1 MAVEAKRG
9 CGYRKVGGMY
19 LVSGSAMAP
28 CGGLPIPLHICPTC
42 GEGIK
47 QTRGWTWINP
57 QKLFAGAANK
67 CRPEGK
73 ALRCH
78 SCPVAYPPERGGLLW
93 IGEGF
98 YKTPA
103 EFMAEGAKMGFS
115 RRISAIPR
123 DFVLGETMVYFAH
136 PKAITERVEV
146 KVEHPDFPEGL
157 TGIKTESRPAVFTA
171 FRPTKIEMLVTE
183 SQSQDSDF
191 MAGLEKRKITP
202 VIVPDN
208 DPDHQGS
215 VYDKEEN
222 ESVLPMG
229 AQLH

>member
-1 MAVEAKRG
+1 VN
-9 CGYRKVGGMY
+9 GMY
-19 LVSGSAMAP
+19 LVSGNAMAP
-28 CGGLPIPLHICPTC
+28 CNGLPIPLHICPTC

-47 QTRGWTWINP
+47 QTRGWTWINAL
-57 QKLFAGAANK
+57 KLFAGAQDK
-67 CRPEGK
+67 CN
-73 ALRCH
+73 LNRCGT
-78 SCPVAYPPERGGLLW
+78 CPVANPPEKAGLLW

-103 EFMAEGAKMGFS
+103 EFMAEGQSMGFS

-136 PKAITERVEV
+136 PKGMKEQTITTI
-146 KVEHPDFPEGL
+146 EHPDFPDGL
-157 TGIKTESRPAVFTA
+157 TGIKFEYRPAVFTA
-171 FRPTKIEMLVTE
+171 FRPIAIEMLVTE
-183 SQSQDSDF
+183 SQSRDADF

-215 VYDKEEN
+215 VYDKEDDSEAT
-222 ESVLPMG
+222 LPLS
-229 AQLH
+229 QSLH

>member
-1 MAVEAKRG
+1 MAVEARRG
-9 CGYRKVGGMY
+9 CGYRKVGGLY
-19 LVSGSAMAP
+19 LVSGKVMAP
-28 CGGLPIPLHICPTC
+28 CGGLPIPLHVCPTC
-42 GEGIK
+42 GGGIK
-47 QTRGWTWINP
+47 QSRGWTWVNP
-57 QKLFAGAANK
+57 AKLFQGTWGKDCGANH
-67 CRPEGK
+67 CSR
-73 ALRCH
+73 
-78 SCPVAYPPERGGLLW
+78 CPVSNPPERAGLLW

-103 EFMAEGAKMGFS
+103 EFMAEGQSMGFS

-123 DFVLGETMVYFAH
+123 DFVLGETLVYFAH
-136 PKAITERVEV
+136 PKAMTERVEV

-157 TGIKTESRPAVFTA
+157 TGFKTESRPAVFTA

-183 SQSQDSDF
+183 TQSQDEDF

-202 VIVPDN
+202 VIVPDD

-215 VYDKEEN
+215 VYDKEE
-222 ESVLPMG
+222 EEPSLPLP